1 MTNWNVPSTDRQQAP
16 PVAIELNKGVQD
28 VALSR
33 GRAIGGLKTGMVLIV
48 LWAGFHSDDP
58 ASWTVG
64 VPMALIGGALT
75 LFLPASAPFPLSPI
89 GGLRFAKFAIVGI
102 LRGAVDVSRR
112 SLSPQ
117 TLKPGCLSWR
127 THLPKGRP
135 RRLFAVAITLLP
147 GTLTA
152 RIEGDMLTVH
162 ALDLS
167 VVTRAELAALEVH
180 IAELYRLDHTEMVQ

>member
-1 MTNWNVPSTDRQQAP
+1 MT
-16 PVAIELNKGVQD
+16 VQD
-28 VALSR
+28 VFSIDRQHAPSAATELPKEVPDVALLPGRLR
-33 GRAIGGLKTGMVLIV
+33 GALTTGTVLIV
-48 LWAGFHSDDP
+48 LWAGFHWDDP

-75 LFLPASAPFPLSPI
+75 LFLPASAPFRLSPL

-117 TLKPGCLSWR
+117 TLQPGCLTWR

-167 VVTRAELAALEVH
+167 DTTRAELAALEAH
-180 IAELYRLDHTEMVQ
+180 IAELYGLDHKEMMQ